1 VRELPLQRND
11 LAQQV
16 LHLRA
21 WSRLRELL
29 ARLGVLGP
37 QPRDLRRVRGVFR
50 GLAAGLGLLISK
62 KSLNRSCDLIPP
74 GYVPAMRAF
83 TKSFT

>member
-1 VRELPLQRND
+1 MRTGRRELPLQRND

-29 ARLGVLGP
+29 AQPGVLDP
-37 QPRDLRRVRGVFR
+37 QPRDLRSVRSAAFR
-50 GLAAGLGLLISK
+50 GLAAGLGLPISK
-62 KSLNRSCDLIPP
+62 NR
-74 GYVPAMRAF
+74 
-83 TKSFT
+83 

>member
-1 VRELPLQRND
+1 MRTGLRELPLQRND

-29 ARLGVLGP
+29 AQPGVLDP
-37 QPRDLRRVRGVFR
+37 QPRDLRSVRGAFR
-50 GLAAGLGLLISK
+50 GLAAGLGLPISK
-62 KSLNRSCDLIPP
+62 NR
-74 GYVPAMRAF
+74 
-83 TKSFT
+83 

>member
-1 VRELPLQRND
+1 MRTGLRELPLQRND

-29 ARLGVLGP
+29 AQPGVIGP
-37 QPRDLRRVRGVFR
+37 QPRDLRSVRGVFR
-50 GLAAGLGLLISK
+50 GLAAGLVVPISK
-62 KSLNRSCDLIPP
+62 NR
-74 GYVPAMRAF
+74 
-83 TKSFT
+83 